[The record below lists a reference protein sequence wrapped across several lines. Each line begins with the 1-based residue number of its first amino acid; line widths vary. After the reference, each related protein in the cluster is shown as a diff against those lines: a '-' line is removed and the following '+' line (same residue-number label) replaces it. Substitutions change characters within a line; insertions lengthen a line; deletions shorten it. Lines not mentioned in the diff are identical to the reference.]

1 VRPDRL
7 RWRPGWLPIWRR
19 NLLVWVKLLGPA
31 LLGNFGEP
39 LLYLV
44 ALGYGLG
51 PLVGQVDGMPY
62 SLFLA
67 SGIVCSSAMFTAS
80 FEGMYSA
87 YTRMAVQ
94 RTWSG
99 MLSAPLEV
107 RDIVIG
113 ETLWAGTKSLIS
125 VSAIL
130 VVAGLLGA
138 VQGAMALWV
147 LPVVLLTGISFGAMA
162 LVVTAFA
169 RSYDFFLYYQTLV
182 VTPMLLLGGVFFPL
196 QSLPPLV
203 QSLAAL
209 LPLVHAVQLVRPL
222 MVGAPAESAAL
233 HLTVLAGYALA
244 ALWLATRLVERR
256 LTS

>member
-1 VRPDRL
+1 
-7 RWRPGWLPIWRR
+7 
-19 NLLVWVKLLGPA
+19 
-31 LLGNFGEP
+31 
-39 LLYLV
+39 
-44 ALGYGLG
+44 
-51 PLVGQVDGMPY
+51 
-62 SLFLA
+62 
-67 SGIVCSSAMFTAS
+67 
-80 FEGMYSA
+80 MYSA